1 MAIIKIKR
9 GTTGPSGLT
18 AGEPAFD
25 TALDK
30 LFVHDGSA
38 AVWVGAEIL
47 NDSTLSANSATK
59 IPTQQ
64 AVKTYVDNNL
74 AAGAVTSVDGITG
87 AVGVDGSS
95 FIGVNTAGK
104 TLTITNLGVQTF
116 NGSTGAVSFVN
127 YVASAVAGN
136 QITVSSATGN
146 VTIGV
151 NANPSFT
158 TLTTTGTGS
167 IGGNLTVTGNLTVN
181 GTTTTVNSDVMT
193 VDDPMIVIGLSGG
206 LPLTVSDGNK
216 DRGIAFTYFDGSAGR
231 TGFYGYDAS
240 ANEFVFQNRATI
252 SSDVSTGVSYA
263 NARIGGTL
271 ILNTSAGVDSIVAGG
286 GGYAFSLSNSYA
298 GELVAAGTYP
308 STGGY
313 ILKSNNTLGSPSQPT
328 WIDPSAT
335 GFTAFAA
342 TRLATARNIAL
353 TGNVT
358 ATGVAFDGTAGITLT
373 TVIPSSTV
381 TNAMLVNSGF
391 TLGSTGITLG
401 STTTSISGLSSVA
414 ATTFTGALSG
424 NASTAT
430 ALQTARTFSLTGNVT
445 ASGITF
451 DGTGNVAL
459 STTIGAGVVTN
470 AMLVNSGFTLGTTN
484 VTLGSTGLTLAG
496 LSSVSATTFTGALSG
511 NASTATALQTART
524 FSLTGNV
531 TASGITFDGTG
542 NVALSTTIGAGV
554 VTNAMLQNSGFTLGT
569 TNITLGSTGL
579 TLAGLSSVSATTFT
593 GSLSGTATTA
603 TNVVTT
609 EQTTGTI
616 YLVGATAASS
626 SIGLLIDAT
635 ATTPLSYNI
644 ATGTITCVQIEAM
657 IDGGN
662 Y

>member
-9 GTTGPSGLT
+9 GTTTPSGLT

-25 TALDK
+25 TASDK
-30 LFVHDGSA
+30 FFIHDGVTA
-38 AVWVGAEIL
+38 IWVGAEII
-47 NDSTLSANSATK
+47 NDASLSANSSVK
-59 IPTQQ
+59 IPTQRS
-64 AVKTYVDNNL
+64 VKEYVDNNISG
-74 AAGAVTSVDGITG
+74 GAVTSVDGITG
-87 AVGVDGSS
+87 AVGIDGSS

-104 TLTITNLGVQTF
+104 TLTITNLGVHSF
-116 NGSTGAVSFVN
+116 NGSTGAVSFAN

-136 QITVSSATGN
+136 QITVSSVTGN
-146 VTIGV
+146 VTIAV
-151 NANPSFT
+151 SANPSFT

-216 DRGIAFTYFDGSAGR
+216 DRGVAFTYFDGSAGR
-231 TGFYGYDAS
+231 TGFFGWDAS

-271 ILNTSAGVDSIVAGG
+271 LLNTSAGVDSIIAGG
-286 GGYAFSLSNSYA
+286 GGYAFSLSSGYA

-313 ILKSNNTLGSPSQPT
+313 ILKSNTSLGSPSQPT

-373 TVIPSSTV
+373 TTIPSSTV

-391 TLGSTGITLG
+391 TLGSTSISLG
-401 STTTSISGLSSVA
+401 STTTTIS
-414 ATTFTGALSG
+414 
-424 NASTAT
+424 
-430 ALQTARTFSLTGNVT
+430 
-445 ASGITF
+445 
-451 DGTGNVAL
+451 
-459 STTIGAGVVTN
+459 
-470 AMLVNSGFTLGTTN
+470 
-484 VTLGSTGLTLAG
+484 G
-496 LSSVSATTFTGALSG
+496 LSSVSATTFIGGFSG
-511 NASTATALQTART
+511 NAS
-524 FSLTGNV
+524 
-531 TASGITFDGTG
+531 
-542 NVALSTTIGAGV
+542 
-554 VTNAMLQNSGFTLGT
+554 
-569 TNITLGSTGL
+569 
-579 TLAGLSSVSATTFT
+579 
-593 GSLSGTATTA
+593 TATTA

-609 EQTTGTI
+609 EQTTGI
-616 YLVGATAASS
+616 FYLVGAASASS
-626 SIGLLIDAT
+626 STGLLVDAT
-635 ATTPLSYNI
+635 ATTPLSYNVI
-644 ATGTITCVQIEAM
+644 TGTITCVQIEAM

>member
-9 GTTGPSGLT
+9 GTTTPSGLT

-25 TALDK
+25 TLSDK
-30 LFVHDGSA
+30 FFIHDGTA

-47 NDSTLSANSATK
+47 TDETLSANSSSK
-59 IPTQQ
+59 IPTQR
-64 AVKTYVDNNL
+64 AVKTYVDNNISG
-74 AAGAVTSVDGITG
+74 GAVTTVDGITG

-151 NANPSFT
+151 TSTPSFT
-158 TLTTTGTGS
+158 TITTSSNGS

-181 GTTTTVNSDVMT
+181 GTTTTINSDVMT

-206 LPLTVSDGNK
+206 LPLTVSDGSK

-231 TGFYGYDAS
+231 TGFFGYDAS

-252 SSDVSTGVSYA
+252 SGDVSTG
-263 NARIGGTL
+263 
-271 ILNTSAGVDSIVAGG
+271 
-286 GGYAFSLSNSYA
+286 NSYA
-298 GELVAAGTYP
+298 PMRIGKTLYLVDPVGTDSISASGGGQAFTLSPDYGGELVASGTYP
-308 STGGY
+308 NANGY
-313 ILKSNNTLGSPSQPT
+313 ILKSNTSLGNPAQPT
-328 WIDPSAT
+328 WIDPSAA
-335 GFTAFAA
+335 GFTAYAS

-391 TLGSTGITLG
+391 TLGSTSISLG
-401 STTTSISGLSSVA
+401 STTTSIS
-414 ATTFTGALSG
+414 
-424 NASTAT
+424 
-430 ALQTARTFSLTGNVT
+430 
-445 ASGITF
+445 
-451 DGTGNVAL
+451 
-459 STTIGAGVVTN
+459 
-470 AMLVNSGFTLGTTN
+470 
-484 VTLGSTGLTLAG
+484 G

-511 NASTATALQTART
+511 NAS
-524 FSLTGNV
+524 
-531 TASGITFDGTG
+531 
-542 NVALSTTIGAGV
+542 
-554 VTNAMLQNSGFTLGT
+554 
-569 TNITLGSTGL
+569 
-579 TLAGLSSVSATTFT
+579 
-593 GSLSGTATTA
+593 TATTA

-635 ATTPLSYNI
+635 ATTPLSYNV